1 MLPLSAKQPCGPSS
15 QAGCSLRREQG
26 GTVHTSHGT
35 GVNIIPSNPQQCHRL
50 LGPTHMCVCVCVH
63 VCASVCVHMCCV
75 CVCMR
80 VHVCVCV
87 RVFTIPA
94 HSQPR
99 AATTPFSTRFTKWT
113 ATTKSE
119 KLNSSSLS
127 ASESL
132 LQCRGEEQV
141 YHSLSVCET
150 RLIM

>member
-26 GTVHTSHGT
+26 GTVHTSHDT
-35 GVNIIPSNPQQCHRL
+35 VVSVIPSNPQQCHRL
-50 LGPTHMCVCVCVH
+50 LGPTHMCVCVRACVRECMCSYVLCVCVCVH
-63 VCASVCVHMCCV
+63 VCACLCVIVC
-75 CVCMR
+75 
-80 VHVCVCV
+80 
-87 RVFTIPA
+87 TIPA

-127 ASESL
+127 SSESL
-132 LQCRGEEQV
+132 LQCRGKEQV
-141 YHSLSVCET
+141 RIPLTVSL
-150 RLIM
+150 

>member
-26 GTVHTSHGT
+26 GTVHTSHDT
-35 GVNIIPSNPQQCHRL
+35 VVNVIPSNPQQCHRL
-50 LGPTHMCVCVCVH
+50 LGPTHMCVCVCACMCARVYVF
-63 VCASVCVHMCCV
+63 VCA
-75 CVCMR
+75 
-80 VHVCVCV
+80 VCVCV
-87 RVFTIPA
+87 HACACLCVRVCTIPA

-132 LQCRGEEQV
+132 LQCKGEEQV

>member
-26 GTVHTSHGT
+26 GTVHTSHDT
-35 GVNIIPSNPQQCHRL
+35 VVNVIPSNPQQCHRL
-50 LGPTHMCVCVCVH
+50 LGPTHMCVCMRACVRE
-63 VCASVCVHMCCV
+63 CMCLYVLCV
-75 CVCMR
+75 C

-87 RVFTIPA
+87 RVCTIPA

-132 LQCRGEEQV
+132 LQCRGKEQV